1 MKVLLLQDVRSQGK
15 AGQIIDVS
23 DGYARNFLFPKG
35 LASPAD
41 AQTLNAV
48 RIKNEAEAH
57 KKKVQR
63 QRAMELVSEMSNL
76 TVKVYAKAGDN
87 GRLFGSV
94 TSKEIAAALKEQFE
108 IVVDRK
114 KIYLEEP
121 IRALGIVTVTA
132 HMFESTNAKFKVE
145 VLPIE

>member
-41 AQTLNAV
+41 AQTINAV

-63 QRAMELVSEMSNL
+63 QRALELVSEMSNL

-94 TSKEIAAALKEQFE
+94 TSKEIASALKEQFD

-132 HMFESTNAKFKVE
+132 HRFESSNAKFKVE

>member
-41 AQTLNAV
+41 AQTINAV

-63 QRAMELVSEMSNL
+63 QRALELVSEMSNL

-94 TSKEIAAALKEQFE
+94 TSKEIASALKEQFD